1 MSRPPLQKYLGSC
14 HYGAVRFELE
24 AGPTHAALSVPKLGD
39 PVASVSAAS
48 NGPDQPALPGS
59 QPRSTRPTRSYR
71 FGFVLTTC
79 LGNMTRYKI
88 LRKFVER
95 DPEVTC
101 TWAPIDYQLP
111 RNSAAH
117 WSRWLPGFLFWR
129 WLVLQQCRPV
139 LERLSQ
145 LDAVMVHQFEPS
157 VLLSLRRMLTRA
169 PTLVSSTDETPLV
182 GADGHPMY
190 ANELRRSA
198 WLQRLRLAIDLW
210 RVRRADLTL
219 PMSAWAGRILVD
231 HCGVPGPTV
240 HPVPIGLDLEWWQ
253 PVAGRNERAGGKPK
267 ILFVGGDFER
277 KGGRLLLAVFAE
289 HFLGRAQLHLV
300 TNAMLPPLPADVF
313 VHTGLTTDDPR
324 LRELYRWSDLFVL
337 PTLSDTSSWV
347 CLEAMASGLPV
358 VSTRVGGIPDLID
371 DGLTGLLVTPADKAS
386 LTHAIARLLDDAA
399 LRQQMGDRGRE
410 KVEREFN
417 AAVNVPRILG
427 LMKQAVDIR
436 VSAGRS
442 PASGGAVGQR

>member
-1 MSRPPLQKYLGSC
+1 MTVGPLHAASSASRPGTTAAPSLASPVPNPLDWPNRQGNEPGLN
-14 HYGAVRFELE
+14 R
-24 AGPTHAALSVPKLGD
+24 
-39 PVASVSAAS
+39 
-48 NGPDQPALPGS
+48 PA
-59 QPRSTRPTRSYR
+59 RIYR

-79 LGNMTRYKI
+79 LGNMTRYRI
-88 LRKFVER
+88 LRKFAER
-95 DPEVTC
+95 DPEVAC
-101 TWAPIDYQLP
+101 TWAPIDYELP
-111 RNSAAH
+111 RGSAAR
-117 WSRWLPGFLFWR
+117 WSRLLPGFLFWR

-139 LERLSQ
+139 LGRLGM

-157 VLLSLRRMLTRA
+157 VLLSLRRMLTRS

-198 WLQRLRLAIDLW
+198 SLQRLRLAVDLW

-231 HCGVPGPTV
+231 DCSVPGPTV

-277 KGGRLLLAVFAE
+277 KGGRLLLEVFAE
-289 HFLGRAQLHLV
+289 RFLGRAELHLV
-300 TNAMLPPLPADVF
+300 TNAPLPPLPADVF
-313 VHTGLTTDDPR
+313 VHAGLTTDDPR
-324 LRELYRWSDLFVL
+324 LRELYRSSDLFVL

-347 CLEAMASGLPV
+347 CLEAMASGLAV
-358 VSTRVGGIPDLID
+358 VTTRVGGIPDLID
-371 DGLTGLLVTPADKAS
+371 DGRTGLLVAPADKAS
-386 LTHAIARLLDDAA
+386 LTDAMARLLDDAA
-399 LRQQMGDRGRE
+399 LREQMGGLGRE

-427 LMKQAVDIR
+427 LMKRAVDSR
-436 VSAGRS
+436 LSAGRA
-442 PASGGAVGQR
+442 PASDGAAARR